1 MDIVWLQNDLNPVDG
16 GVAVA
21 LIDRRRSDL
30 MAVLIGC
37 TAALTAV
44 AFSFTTPA
52 RSIESLTYDLRMA
65 LAAPPPA
72 EGLVIIK
79 MDDRA
84 VEEMRAQSPCAC
96 ISPIDKAWL
105 ADVIGAL
112 DTAGARVILVDYL
125 FDTWRNKEEF
135 NAVVD
140 KFASVRAPLIVAAD
154 PERRPGLDFE
164 VLPGVRYADAR
175 TLMKDDYDDVVRQYD
190 PQPGGRPSLASAVVE
205 ALRGSSAGTAAAT
218 ATAATATQAPA
229 IPTTPFRLRYL
240 APHADS
246 KAENTGA
253 LAPSFSAGDV
263 AFLPPKFFA
272 GKTVL
277 IGRVSR
283 SIGADATTLGEDLHT
298 TPLRYLPGHHD
309 GTPGVEVH
317 GHAVLQMLAGDRVVV
332 PGLPWLALIALLA
345 ALAGAAFGRAAF
357 SWWRAVAA
365 LGGIV
370 VVGAVVGW
378 AVFAAS
384 GVMLPM
390 LTPLVAFALSFF
402 VTSRV
407 VAAQLTAER
416 AMYAGALERYLAP
429 QVIRRI
435 EDGSEP
441 VELGA
446 VERDITAMV
455 SDLENSSTFL
465 AETPVEKFTPI
476 INGYFDGLFE
486 VLWKHEAMLD
496 KLTGDGVIVLFGAP
510 VVHADHADR
519 AIACARDIEAF
530 SERYRAE
537 VRERYGV
544 ALGCTRL
551 GLHSGPALVGNFGG
565 TRRFNYTAYGQ
576 TVVIAARLEAAN
588 KEHGTTVLLSD
599 ATLQRAKAAGALEQI
614 GVLTLK
620 GVPAPIKA
628 YTPR

>member
-1 MDIVWLQNDLNPVDG
+1 M
-16 GVAVA
+16 
-21 LIDRRRSDL
+21 
-30 MAVLIGC
+30 
-37 TAALTAV
+37 
-44 AFSFTTPA
+44 
-52 RSIESLTYDLRMA
+52 
-65 LAAPPPA
+65 
-72 EGLVIIK
+72 
-79 MDDRA
+79 
-84 VEEMRAQSPCAC
+84 
-96 ISPIDKAWL
+96 
-105 ADVIGAL
+105 
-112 DTAGARVILVDYL
+112 
-125 FDTWRNKEEF
+125 
-135 NAVVD
+135 
-140 KFASVRAPLIVAAD
+140 
-154 PERRPGLDFE
+154 
-164 VLPGVRYADAR
+164 LPGVRYADAR

-190 PQPGGRPSLASAVVE
+190 PQHGGRPSLASAVVE
-205 ALRGSSAGTAAAT
+205 ALRGSSAGTAANT

-283 SIGADATTLGEDLHT
+283 SVGADATTLGEDLHT
-298 TPLRYLPGHHD
+298 TPLRYLPGHRD

-332 PGLPWLALIALLA
+332 PGTPWLALIALLA

-370 VVGAVVGW
+370 VVGAVVSW

-465 AETPVEKFTPI
+465 AETPGRE
-476 INGYFDGLFE
+476 
-486 VLWKHEAMLD
+486 
-496 KLTGDGVIVLFGAP
+496 
-510 VVHADHADR
+510 VHADHQRLFRRSVRGAVEARGHARQAHRRRRHR
-519 AIACARDIEAF
+519 AVRRPRGACRPC
-530 SERYRAE
+530 R
-537 VRERYGV
+537 
-544 ALGCTRL
+544 
-551 GLHSGPALVGNFGG
+551 P
-565 TRRFNYTAYGQ
+565 
-576 TVVIAARLEAAN
+576 
-588 KEHGTTVLLSD
+588 
-599 ATLQRAKAAGALEQI
+599 
-614 GVLTLK
+614 
-620 GVPAPIKA
+620 
-628 YTPR
+628 

>member
-1 MDIVWLQNDLNPVDG
+1 
-16 GVAVA
+16 VA
-21 LIDRRRSDL
+21 LIDRRRRDL
-30 MAVLIGC
+30 TALLIGL
-37 TAALTAV
+37 ASAIVAV
-44 AFSFTTPA
+44 AFSITTPA
-52 RSIESLTYDLRMA
+52 RSVESLTYDLRMA

-72 EGLVIIK
+72 ERLVIVK

-84 VEEMRAQSPCAC
+84 VDEMRAQSPCGC

-105 ADVIGAL
+105 AEVVNAL
-112 DTAGARVILVDYL
+112 DAAGAKVILVDYL

-135 NAVVD
+135 DDVVG
-140 KFASVRAPLIVAAD
+140 KFAAVRAPLIVAAD
-154 PERRPGLDFE
+154 PDRRPGQDFE

-175 TLMKDDYDDVVRQYD
+175 TLVKDDYDDVVRQYD
-190 PQPGGRPSLASAVVE
+190 PRPDGRPSLAAAVVE
-205 ALRGSSAGTAAAT
+205 ALREGSPNATPALPAA
-218 ATAATATQAPA
+218 
-229 IPTTPFRLRYL
+229 PFRLRYR
-240 APHADS
+240 APHPES
-246 KAENTGA
+246 KAENQGA

-263 AFLPPKFFA
+263 AFLPAKFFE
-272 GKTVL
+272 GKAVL

-283 SIGADATTLGEDLHT
+283 STADDATTLGEDLHT

-317 GHAVLQMLAGDRVVV
+317 GHAVLQMLAGDRVIV
-332 PGLPWLALIALLA
+332 PGLQWLGLIALLA
-345 ALAGAAFGRAAF
+345 ALAGAAFGRSA
-357 SWWRAVAA
+357 SGWWRAVTW

-370 VVGAVVGW
+370 IVGAVVGW

-416 AMYAGALERYLAP
+416 ALYAGALERYLAP

-486 VLWKHEAMLD
+486 VLWEHEAMLD

-510 VVHADHADR
+510 VVHTDHADR

>member
-1 MDIVWLQNDLNPVDG
+1 M
-16 GVAVA
+16 A
-21 LIDRRRSDL
+21 LIDRKSRDL
-30 MAVLIGC
+30 TALLIGC
-37 TAALTAV
+37 ASAV
-44 AFSFTTPA
+44 AAVALSITTPA
-52 RSIESLTYDLRMA
+52 RNIESLTYDLRMA
-65 LAAPPPA
+65 LAAPPPTD
-72 EGLVIIK
+72 ELVIVK

-84 VEEMRAQSPCAC
+84 VDEMRAQSPCGC

-105 ADVIGAL
+105 ADVVQAL
-112 DTAGARVILVDYL
+112 DAAGARVILVDYL
-125 FDTWRNKEEF
+125 FDTWRDGDEF
-135 NAVVD
+135 DAVAA
-140 KFASVRAPLIVAAD
+140 KFSAVRAPLVVAAD
-154 PERRPGLDFE
+154 PGRKPGQDFQ
-164 VLPGVRYADAR
+164 VIPGVRYADAR
-175 TLMKDDYDDVVRQYD
+175 TLMKDDYDDVVRRYD
-190 PQPGGRPSLASAVVE
+190 PRPGGRPSLAAAVVDALRERPTSAV
-205 ALRGSSAGTAAAT
+205 ATPAAAT
-218 ATAATATQAPA
+218 TAVPA
-229 IPTTPFRLRYL
+229 VPTTPFRLRYR

-263 AFLPPKFFA
+263 AFLPAKFFE
-272 GKTVL
+272 GKAVL

-283 SIGADATTLGEDLHT
+283 SVSADATTLGEDLHT
-298 TPLRYLPGHHD
+298 TPLRYLPGHHG

-317 GHAVLQMLAGDRVVV
+317 GHATLQMLAGDRVVV

-345 ALAGAAFGRAAF
+345 ALAGALFGRSA
-357 SWWRAVAA
+357 SGWWRAVAW

-416 AMYAGALERYLAP
+416 ALYAGALERYLAP

-486 VLWKHEAMLD
+486 VLWMHEAMLD

-519 AIACARDIEAF
+519 AIACARDIQAF

-537 VRERYGV
+537 VRERYGI
-544 ALGCTRL
+544 ALGRTRL

-588 KEHGTTVLLSD
+588 KEHDTTVLLSD
-599 ATLQRAKAAGALEQI
+599 ATLQRARAAGAVEQV
-614 GVLTLK
+614 GVLSLK
-620 GVPAPIKA
+620 GVPEPIKA

>member
-1 MDIVWLQNDLNPVDG
+1 M
-16 GVAVA
+16 A
-21 LIDRRRSDL
+21 LIDRRRRDL
-30 MAVLIGC
+30 
-37 TAALTAV
+37 AALAIALAAAAAAV
-44 AFSFTTPA
+44 ALSFTTPA
-52 RSIESLTYDLRMA
+52 RNIESLTYDLRMA
-65 LAAPPPA
+65 LAAPPPTD
-72 EGLVIIK
+72 ELVIVK

-84 VEEMRAQSPCAC
+84 VDEMRAQSPCGC
-96 ISPIDKAWL
+96 ISPIDKVWL
-105 ADVIGAL
+105 ADVVSAL
-112 DTAGARVILVDYL
+112 DAAGARVVLVDYL
-125 FDTWRNKEEF
+125 FDTWRDSAEF
-135 NAVVD
+135 DAVAA
-140 KFASVRAPLIVAAD
+140 KFGAIRAPLIVAAD
-154 PERRPGLDFE
+154 PGRKPGQDFR
-164 VLPGVRYADAR
+164 VLPGVHYADAR

-190 PQPGGRPSLASAVVE
+190 PRPGGRPSLAAAVVE
-205 ALRGSSAGTAAAT
+205 ALREGP
-218 ATAATATQAPA
+218 ATAATA
-229 IPTTPFRLRYL
+229 PTLPTAPFRLRYR
-240 APHADS
+240 APDPGS

-263 AFLPPKFFA
+263 AFLPAKFFA
-272 GKTVL
+272 GKAVL

-283 SIGADATTLGEDLHT
+283 SVSADATTLGEDLHT

-317 GHAVLQMLAGDRVVV
+317 GHAALQMLAGDRVVV
-332 PGLPWLALIALLA
+332 PGLSWLALIALLA
-345 ALAGAAFGRAAF
+345 ALAGALFGRSA
-357 SWWRAVAA
+357 SGWWRAVAW

-390 LTPLVAFALSFF
+390 LAPLVAFALSFF

-407 VAAQLTAER
+407 VAAQLAAER

-519 AIACARDIEAF
+519 AIACARDIQAF

-537 VRERYGV
+537 VRERHGIS
-544 ALGCTRL
+544 LGRTRL

-588 KEHGTTVLLSD
+588 KEHDTTVLLSD
-599 ATLQRAKAAGALEQI
+599 ATLQRTKAAGAVEQV
-614 GVLTLK
+614 GVLSLK
-620 GVPAPIKA
+620 GVPEPIKA

>member
-1 MDIVWLQNDLNPVDG
+1 MTSM
-16 GVAVA
+16 
-21 LIDRRRSDL
+21 DRRRRDL
-30 MAVLIGC
+30 TAWAIGLAAAVV
-37 TAALTAV
+37 AV
-44 AFSFTTPA
+44 AFSVTTPA
-52 RSIESLTYDLRMA
+52 RTVESLTYDLRMA
-65 LAAPPPA
+65 LAAPPPTA
-72 EGLVIIK
+72 ELVIVK

-84 VEEMRAQSPCAC
+84 VEEMRAQSPCGC
-96 ISPIDKAWL
+96 ISPVDKSWL
-105 ADVIGAL
+105 ADVIVAL
-112 DTAGARVILVDYL
+112 DAAGARAILVDIL
-125 FDTWRNKEEF
+125 FDTWRDDREF
-135 NAVVD
+135 DAVRG
-140 KFASVRAPLIVAAD
+140 KLAAVRAPLIVGAD
-154 PERRPGLDFE
+154 PARVPGKDFK

-175 TLMKDDYDDVVRQYD
+175 TLVKDDYDDVVRRYE
-190 PQPGGRPSLASAVVE
+190 PRPGGRPSLAVALVE
-205 ALRGSSAGTAAAT
+205 ALRGGSGAGPVLPSA
-218 ATAATATQAPA
+218 
-229 IPTTPFRLRYL
+229 PFALRYR
-240 APHADS
+240 APYPDA
-246 KAENTGA
+246 KAENAGA

-263 AFLPPKFFA
+263 AFLPANFFE
-272 GKTVL
+272 GKAVL

-283 SIGADATTLGEDLHT
+283 SVGSDATTLGEDLHN
-298 TPLRYLPGHHD
+298 TPLRYLPGHRE

-332 PGLPWLALIALLA
+332 PGLPWVGVLALLA
-345 ALAGAAFGRAAF
+345 ALIGALFGRSAVGWG
-357 SWWRAVAA
+357 SAVAW
-365 LGGIV
+365 LGGFV
-370 VVGAVVGW
+370 VVGAVAGW
-378 AVFAAS
+378 AVFAAT

-407 VAAQLTAER
+407 VASQLAAER
-416 AMYAGALERYLAP
+416 ALYAGALERYLAP

-465 AETPVEKFTPI
+465 ADTPVEKFTPI

-510 VVHADHADR
+510 VVHTDHADR
-519 AIACARDIEAF
+519 AIACARDIQVF
-530 SERYRAE
+530 SERYRTE
-537 VRERYGV
+537 VREKYGI
-544 ALGCTRL
+544 ALGRTRL

-565 TRRFNYTAYGQ
+565 KRRFNYTAYGQ

-588 KEHGTTVLLSD
+588 KEHDTTVLLSD
-599 ATLQRAKAAGALEQI
+599 ATLARAKAAGEVAQV

-620 GVPAPIKA
+620 GVPEPIKA

>member
-1 MDIVWLQNDLNPVDG
+1 M
-16 GVAVA
+16 
-21 LIDRRRSDL
+21 IDRRRRDL
-30 MAVLIGC
+30 TALAIGLV
-37 TAALTAV
+37 AAAAAV

-52 RSIESLTYDLRMA
+52 RTVESLTYDLRMA
-65 LAAPPPA
+65 LAAPAPTG
-72 EGLVIIK
+72 ELVIVK

-84 VEEMRAQSPCAC
+84 VEEMRSQSPCGC
-96 ISPIDKAWL
+96 ISPVDKSWL
-105 ADVIGAL
+105 ADVVVAL
-112 DTAGARVILVDYL
+112 DAAGAKAILVDIL
-125 FDTWRNKEEF
+125 FDTWRDDQEF
-135 NAVVD
+135 DAVSG
-140 KFASVRAPLIVAAD
+140 KLAAVRAPLIVGAA
-154 PERRPGLDFE
+154 PERVPGKDFK

-175 TLMKDDYDDVVRQYD
+175 TLVKDDYDDVVRRYD
-190 PQPGGRPSLASAVVE
+190 PRPGGRPSLAVALVE
-205 ALRGSSAGTAAAT
+205 ALRGAAAT
-218 ATAATATQAPA
+218 GPALPSAPFA
-229 IPTTPFRLRYL
+229 LRYR

-253 LAPSFSAGDV
+253 LSPSFSAGDV
-263 AFLPPKFFA
+263 AFLPAKFFE
-272 GKTVL
+272 GKAVL

-283 SIGADATTLGEDLHT
+283 SVGGDATTLGEDLHA

-317 GHAVLQMLAGDRVVV
+317 GHAVLQMLAGDRITV
-332 PGLPWLALIALLA
+332 PGLPWLGLFALLA
-345 ALAGAAFGRAAF
+345 ALAGALFGR
-357 SWWRAVAA
+357 SSSDWWRAVAWLA
-365 LGGIV
+365 
-370 VVGAVVGW
+370 GAVVTGAVAAW

-390 LTPLVAFALSFF
+390 VTPLLAFALSFF

-407 VAAQLTAER
+407 VAAQLAAER

-519 AIACARDIEAF
+519 AIACARDIQAF

-537 VRERYGV
+537 VRERYGIT
-544 ALGCTRL
+544 LGRTRL

-565 TRRFNYTAYGQ
+565 TRRFNYTA
-576 TVVIAARLEAAN
+576 
-588 KEHGTTVLLSD
+588 
-599 ATLQRAKAAGALEQI
+599 
-614 GVLTLK
+614 
-620 GVPAPIKA
+620 
-628 YTPR
+628 

>member
-1 MDIVWLQNDLNPVDG
+1 M
-16 GVAVA
+16 A
-21 LIDRRRSDL
+21 LIDRRRRDL
-30 MAVLIGC
+30 TAGVIGLLSAAV
-37 TAALTAV
+37 AV
-44 AFSFTTPA
+44 AFNFTTPA
-52 RSIESLTYDLRMA
+52 RNVESLTYDLRMA
-65 LAAPPPA
+65 LAAPPPD
-72 EGLVIIK
+72 GDLVIVK

-84 VEEMRAQSPCAC
+84 VDEMRAQSPCGC
-96 ISPIDKAWL
+96 ISPIDKVWL
-105 ADVIGAL
+105 AGVVGAL
-112 DTAGARVILVDYL
+112 DAAGARVILVDYL
-125 FDTWRNKEEF
+125 FDTYRDKTEF
-135 NAVVD
+135 NAVAS
-140 KFASVRAPLIVAAD
+140 KFAAVRAPLIVAAD
-154 PERRPGLDFE
+154 SARTPGQDFP

-175 TLMKDDYDDVVRQYD
+175 TLLKDDYDDVVRQYD
-190 PQPGGRPSLASAVVE
+190 PRPAGRP
-205 ALRGSSAGTAAAT
+205 ALAT
-218 ATAATATQAPA
+218 ALVAALGPARPGVTAPTA
-229 IPTTPFRLRYL
+229 PFRLRYR
-240 APHADS
+240 APHPDA
-246 KAENTGA
+246 KAENAGA
-253 LAPSFSAGDV
+253 LAPSFSAGDI
-263 AFLPPKFFA
+263 AFLPAKFFA
-272 GKTVL
+272 GKAVL

-283 SIGADATTLGEDLHT
+283 SVGDDATTLGEDLHT

-317 GHAVLQMLAGDRVVV
+317 GHAASQMIAGDRVVV
-332 PGLPWLALIALLA
+332 PGLPWLGLIALLA
-345 ALAGAAFGRAAF
+345 ALVGALFGRSA
-357 SWWRAVAA
+357 SGWWRAVVW
-365 LGGIV
+365 LGGFV
-370 VVGAVVGW
+370 AVGAVAAWG
-378 AVFAAS
+378 AFAAT

-402 VTSRV
+402 VTSRM

-416 AMYAGALERYLAP
+416 ALYAGALERYLAP

-465 AETPVEKFTPI
+465 AETPVDKFTPI

-519 AIACARDIEAF
+519 AIACARDLMAF

-537 VRERYGV
+537 VRERYGI
-544 ALGCTRL
+544 ALGRTRL

-565 TRRFNYTAYGQ
+565 ARRFNYTAYGQ

-599 ATLQRAKAAGALEQI
+599 ATLQRAKAAGAVAQVGEL
-614 GVLTLK
+614 VLK
-620 GVPAPIKA
+620 GVPEPIKA